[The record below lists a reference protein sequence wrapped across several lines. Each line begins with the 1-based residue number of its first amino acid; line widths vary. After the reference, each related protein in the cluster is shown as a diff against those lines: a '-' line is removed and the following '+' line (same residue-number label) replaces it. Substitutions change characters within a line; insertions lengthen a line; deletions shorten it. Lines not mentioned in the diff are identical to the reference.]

1 MSQTTEAVGWL
12 GKGTTRNPRNRR
24 HRLPKLV
31 LQQVQVVDAESESAT
46 MEVAEGTGWLVRA
59 HGSWSPFL
67 DVGGGWAWF
76 DGGRCRLGWWWR
88 VVCGWLASSS
98 LVFVWGRA

>member
-31 LQQVQVVDAESESAT
+31 LRQVQVVDAESESAT
-46 MEVAEGTGWLVRA
+46 MEVAEGMGWLGLKVFRNVGDSYMVSSRA
-59 HGSWSPFL
+59 SW
-67 DVGGGWAWF
+67 A
-76 DGGRCRLGWWWR
+76 
-88 VVCGWLASSS
+88 LAPRKCWV
-98 LVFVWGRA
+98 LMLRAFET